1 VAGPVT
7 LHGDTI
13 NFICLKGSAAW
24 CSHSINA
31 YLDRFGFHSPL
42 LKAMYAA
49 TDGTSAF
56 TGSWNDAGTGAN
68 FLLHQMVHYAAATRL
83 TCDSIY

>member
-1 VAGPVT
+1 MRCDMPALIIAAST
-7 LHGDTI
+7 
-13 NFICLKGSAAW
+13 KGFAAW
-24 CSHSINA
+24 RRHSINE
-31 YLDRFGFHSPL
+31 YLDRFGFESPL

-68 FLLHQMVHYAAATRL
+68 FLLHQMVR
-83 TCDSIY
+83 TCSRNQAQ